1 VTDTARLEKAVFD
14 AIFDPGAEVG
24 MKHDR
29 SLTEWQTD
37 AVINVLTRLLLDEL
51 DASKARRDDV
61 IEEVAKLIAGLRDD
75 SRAEPMGFTEI
86 ATRIRALKASRS
98 DTVGPEPAALS
109 SSEHI

>member
-61 IEEVAKLIAGLRDD
+61 IEEVA
-75 SRAEPMGFTEI
+75 
-86 ATRIRALKASRS
+86 
-98 DTVGPEPAALS
+98 
-109 SSEHI
+109 